1 MFTILKLS
9 FGRAFF
15 ILLMKPTLT
24 FLVVFLLANQVFS
37 QTDTVIR
44 YLTWNLE
51 EAQKREEIAYEVI
64 TITSKTTDG
73 YYLVQDFFAETGKKI
88 QQQYLDGKD
97 SSTKVGPYVSYHKN
111 GAVRTRGSFVKGKKI
126 GIWTSWYDSKAISD
140 SCFYNDQGNIQGLA
154 KKWWE
159 SGATMDSA
167 NYHADSSG
175 HAYTW
180 TFFSNGALSGEG
192 PCNNLQEDGNWNFYY
207 PSGKI
212 AAKEVYAN
220 GKWISMQCF
229 NEDGS
234 TTVGKCE
241 PEIDAD
247 FPGGNEAW
255 QKYIVNGVARRIE
268 AMSKDNA
275 IGKAVVL
282 FIVDKDGK
290 ITEVRIDKSSGT
302 ALDKYAIDIIKKAPK
317 WIPARQHNRFV
328 KAYRK
333 QPVTFNLEEQ

>member
-24 FLVVFLLANQVFS
+24 ILAVIFLSFS
-37 QTDTVIR
+37 GYCQTDTIIR
-44 YLTWNLE
+44 YLTSELE
-51 EAQKREEIAYEVI
+51 EASKKEDVYYEVI

-73 YYLVQDFFAETGKKI
+73 FYLVQEFFAETGKKI

-97 SSTKVGPYVSYHKN
+97 SSIKVGPYISYHKN
-111 GAVRTRGSFVKGKKI
+111 GAVRSRGSFVKGKKI
-126 GIWTSWYDSKAISD
+126 GIWASWYDSKAISD
-140 SCFYNDQGNIQGLA
+140 SCFYNDHGNIQGLA
-154 KKWWE
+154 KRWWE

-167 NYHADSSG
+167 NYHPDSNG

-180 TFFSNGALSGEG
+180 TFFSDSKLSGEG
-192 PCNNLQEDGNWNFYY
+192 VRINLADDGNWTFYY

-212 AAKEVYAN
+212 SAKEVYVN

-234 TTVGKCE
+234 ATAGKCE

-268 AMSKDNA
+268 AMSKENA
-275 IGKAVVL
+275 TGKAVVL

-290 ITEVRIDKSSGT
+290 ITEVKIDKSSGT

-317 WIPARQHNRFV
+317 WIPAKQHNRFV

-333 QPVTFNLEEQ
+333 QPVTFTLEEQ